1 MDQNTEPKINP
12 HRYNQLIFDKGTK
25 AVQCRKDSL
34 FNKWFLINWTS
45 FHGKKKE
52 PKHRTYTFKKLT
64 QNV

>member
-12 HRYNQLIFDKGTK
+12 HRYNQLNFDKGTK

-45 FHGKKKE
+45 VHGKK
-52 PKHRTYTFKKLT
+52 
-64 QNV
+64 